1 MFDWSVS
8 PQVVAD
14 ECAALGTAPIA
25 PEFRAGDALLFDHLL
40 LHRTA
45 ARPGM
50 VRERYAMETWMFAPT
65 SYPDGQIPVVY

>member
-8 PQVVAD
+8 PEVVAEVSRD
-14 ECAALGTAPIA
+14 ASVVI

-45 ARPGM
+45 VGPGM
-50 VRERYAMETWMFAPT
+50 TRERYAMETWLFAPS
-65 SYPDGQIPVVY
+65 SYPDGQIPVVF